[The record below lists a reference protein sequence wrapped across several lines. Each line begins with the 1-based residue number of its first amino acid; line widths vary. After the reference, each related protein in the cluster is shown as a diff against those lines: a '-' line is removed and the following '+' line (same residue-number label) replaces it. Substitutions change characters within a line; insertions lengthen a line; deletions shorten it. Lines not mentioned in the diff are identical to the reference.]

1 MAGGDRARWD
11 ARYRDRGPEHGADPS
26 PILVALDDLLPRRG
40 CALDVAGGAG
50 RNACWLARRGLD
62 VTIADVS
69 PAGLE
74 RARAAAA
81 AAGVTLW
88 LVETDLETDPLPG
101 GPYGLIVSI
110 DFLCRAL
117 FAAFPAALAPGGLL
131 VYSQATR
138 TNLERHPHPGAR
150 FLLDGG
156 ELRSLVGGLEVLSYA
171 ERWFGDREH
180 SFDHRLCH
188 RAHRGPRVR
197 KQRGGRNTRAEADEH
212 PAPSFEETL
221 DQRHEP
227 PPFCRSLPPESSSRR
242 S

>member
-69 PAGLE
+69 PVALE
-74 RARAAAA
+74 LARAAAA
-81 AAGVTLW
+81 AAGVTLR
-88 LVETDLETDPLPG
+88 LVETDLETDPLPD

-117 FAAFPAALAPGGLL
+117 FAAFPAALVPGGLL

-138 TNLERHPHPGAR
+138 ANLERHPHPGAR

-171 ERWFGDREH
+171 ERWFGDRHE
-180 SFDHRLCH
+180 
-188 RAHRGPRVR
+188 ARVVAR
-197 KQRGGRNTRAEADEH
+197 KRPASICSGGKM
-212 PAPSFEETL
+212 
-221 DQRHEP
+221 
-227 PPFCRSLPPESSSRR
+227 
-242 S
+242 